1 MIPKVI
7 HYCWFGNNKKNKLM
21 RKCIKSWK
29 KYCPDYKIV
38 EWNEKNF
45 DIQGSCDYVREAY
58 REQKWAFVSDYVRL
72 WIIYNFGGIYLDTD
86 VELIKNLDNFLEN
99 PAFLAYQDSKYIA
112 TGLGF
117 GAEKGN
123 KIIKCM
129 LDDYKNCHFCINGEM
144 DLTPCPVRNTNV
156 IKNLLGTEIDAKKI
170 SNIKDAVLYPREYFS
185 PIDCKTMEMA
195 LTSNTISIHWFTA
208 SWREEEFLIAKEY
221 DDFYSEVR
229 EHLGKR
235 SAYIF
240 VTIFYWIF
248 RNKEFKKLR
257 NKWKN

>member
-1 MIPKVI
+1 
-7 HYCWFGNNKKNKLM
+7 M

-170 SNIKDAVLYPREYFS
+170 SNIKDAVLYPKEYFS
-185 PIDCKTMEMA
+185 QQEIDRV
-195 LTSNTISIHWFTA
+195 LTRGSGFEEGKYRINQMFSKNTTLK
-208 SWREEEFLIAKEY
+208 EKVQFLKKEY
-221 DDFYSEVR
+221 GEGGSSPAVGFINANYDAKGMSLSRYR
-229 EHLGKR
+229 EIGK
-235 SAYIF
+235 Y
-240 VTIFYWIF
+240 VTDGF
-248 RNKEFKKLR
+248 
-257 NKWKN
+257 

>member
-1 MIPKVI
+1 MIPKII
-7 HYCWFGNNKKNKLM
+7 HYCWVGNAPKPKSVLY
-21 RKCIKSWK
+21 CIESWK
-29 KYCPDYKIV
+29 KFCPDYEIR
-38 EWNEKNF
+38 EWNESNYDFTKNKYMKQAYEAKKWGF
-45 DIQGSCDYVREAY
+45 VPDYA
-58 REQKWAFVSDYVRL
+58 RL
-72 WIIYNFGGIYLDTD
+72 DIIYEYGGIYLDTD

-170 SNIKDAVLYPREYFS
+170 SNIKDAVLYPKEYFS